1 MLCVFDIETNT
12 VKAFKKSGI
21 YEPALLILMLT
32 DLSRGFFARGLNIY
46 TRLISCTV
54 EYVLGAVCV
63 CSEPCRSG
71 PFASFSLLFV
81 CLLKCYCEQV
91 ASYGGP

>member
-32 DLSRGFFARGLNIY
+32 DFTSHGFFARGLNIY
-46 TRLISCTV
+46 TRLISRTV

-63 CSEPCRSG
+63 
-71 PFASFSLLFV
+71 
-81 CLLKCYCEQV
+81 
-91 ASYGGP
+91 